1 MCECN
6 LHNNK
11 VNEALSTKL
20 DARYDI
26 NNNRY
31 KEKEDGSYWAGLSNN
46 MSWRKPPVTET
57 NHRHQYEWFKASTQ
71 EYVLNNRHPDGC
83 FKCPRCKL
91 HHYIPDNFELLCDTC
106 VDIVLEH
113 SNATPE
119 QVEGIKLWQQ
129 KKKLYWSANRVEDKD
144 IEERLLLRDKLI
156 NDVADLMYCG

>member
-11 VNEALSTKL
+11 VNEALSSKL

-31 KEKEDGSYWAGLSNN
+31 KEKDNNSFWAGATGN
-46 MSWRKPPVTET
+46 MSWRKPPVTDT
-57 NHRHQYEWFKASTQ
+57 EWGKQFCWFQHSTQ

-91 HHYIPDNFELLCDTC
+91 YHYIPDNYELLCDTC
-106 VDIVLEH
+106 VNIVLKH

-119 QVEGIKLWQQ
+119 QIEGIKLWQQ
-129 KKKLYWSANRVEDKD
+129 KKKLYWSANRVKDKD
-144 IEERLLLRDKLI
+144 IEARLLLRDKLI